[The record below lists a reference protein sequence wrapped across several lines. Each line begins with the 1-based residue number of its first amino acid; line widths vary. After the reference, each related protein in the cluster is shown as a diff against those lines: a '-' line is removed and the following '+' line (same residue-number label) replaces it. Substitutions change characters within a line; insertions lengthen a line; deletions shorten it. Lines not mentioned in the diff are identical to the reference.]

1 MKTAWLLFRRSCK
14 NNRNRLALTA
24 AAVALGVVMVLGFA
38 AGVNALMNRGEHSN
52 WRLNFFNNQAT
63 SRPVEGVAPLKVSLA
78 LDGNLNKYEDT
89 RINVVAMYA
98 TGDTSPQLPNMP
110 TPKPGEYYVSPGMEK
125 IMREHPNDNIGKRF
139 GDKQIGIIPDE
150 YVVSPDSLDVV
161 RGMSADE
168 THNPRVSSIYRFN
181 TVSSVSP
188 YSGMTAILLFIGAAI
203 LFVPIIIFLTIATQ
217 LGSVQREQRY
227 AALRLIGATRWQV
240 TQIISFESLAA
251 AVIGVGVGTV
261 AFLLVLPLLGGF
273 YFDGMRFWPSDLAV
287 PMTQYISIVVTIL
300 LLCVVANW
308 WGMRH
313 VQVSPL
319 GVARRQVSSKRP
331 HIIRLVPLVIGLA
344 IYAWM
349 ATIGKSWVAEN
360 AEDEIALLVLM
371 TGVMAIMLGL
381 LTAGPYLTRL
391 IAKQAAKSTRS
402 ASTLI
407 ATKRIETQFKPV
419 FRSVSGIVL
428 ALFAGSFYLTAV
440 SGIADYTQKAV
451 DNNGYSQLKPDT
463 ALVFGAALP
472 QDFGARLARLHYIT
486 GVQTTTE
493 TAKGNAIPCNTLTQ
507 YTKLSCGSE
516 SGYALI
522 NFEMPVVKQ
531 PTVIQDVGSK
541 HTHGYIVAMS
551 SNDHIEQLRS
561 FVATQTPNA
570 LSNPDGTYVVSG
582 TYAQKAVLNPLIRE
596 FAGLAYVGIGVT
608 LFIAIASLMVSTVG
622 GLLER
627 KRSFATLRLGGMNV
641 SQMKKTVVIESLI
654 PLISTSLLSAG
665 IGCWIGYVFIAAL
678 GSSLQ
683 VVLQPSYFAIVGG
696 SLVIA
701 ALAIYSVL
709 PMLDKITRPEENQTE

>member
-1 MKTAWLLFRRSCK
+1 MKTAWLLFRRSGK

-287 PMTQYISIVVTIL
+287 PMTRYISIVVTIL

-331 HIIRLVPLVIGLA
+331 HIIRLVPLVIG
-344 IYAWM
+344 
-349 ATIGKSWVAEN
+349 
-360 AEDEIALLVLM
+360 
-371 TGVMAIMLGL
+371 
-381 LTAGPYLTRL
+381 
-391 IAKQAAKSTRS
+391 
-402 ASTLI
+402 
-407 ATKRIETQFKPV
+407 
-419 FRSVSGIVL
+419 L